1 MSDDP
6 TQYSRKGAVGVI
18 AIDSPPVNGL
28 GHAVRE
34 GIHARLQEALSDP
47 EVLAI
52 VIHGGGRMFSAG
64 ADIKEFG
71 SELAFTPPTLSEVI
85 DAIEGAGK
93 PVVAAIHGVAAG
105 GGCELALG
113 CHYRIAGIDARLGL
127 PEVTLGIIPGAG
139 GTQRLPRLVGVPAA
153 LDLIVQGKL
162 NPAPKA
168 HEIGLVDE
176 LFEGEPAAAGVLYAK
191 KLITA
196 GGGPRR
202 TRDQNER
209 VEAARGKDEIFAQ
222 YRKETA
228 RRARGLEAPLAAI
241 DSIENATNLPFEE
254 GMKAERVIF
263 DRLLASEQSQA
274 MRHAFFAE
282 REVAKIPDIPRDTPT
297 REVKKAGV
305 IGCGTMGQGIAMA
318 FANAGIPVRV
328 LEVDQEALDAGLEKI
343 EQTYDSSLAKGR
355 ISQEDRDL
363 LVSTIAGTLDYAD
376 MADADLV
383 VEAVFEDMGLKKKVF
398 ARLDE
403 VCRAGAILATNTS
416 TLDVDEI
423 AAATG
428 RPGDV
433 LGLHFFSPA
442 HVMRLLEIVRGDQTA
457 KDVVAT
463 ALALAQQLKKTG
475 VVVGVCEGFVGN
487 RMLLA
492 YLREAYFVLE
502 EGALPQEV
510 DKAICDFGFPMGPF
524 TMLDMAG
531 LGVGYLIRK
540 HQAARRPAGERYS
553 DIEDRIVEMDR
564 LGQKT
569 GAGWYRYE
577 KGDRTP
583 IPDPEIEAMIV
594 ETSAKLGIER
604 RTFSDAEIIER
615 CLYPLVNEGAKLLDE
630 GIAIRAGD
638 IDVVWLHGYG
648 FPRHK
653 GGPMFWADTMGVRTI
668 YDKLV
673 ELQAEHGDLL
683 APAELLEELAEQ
695 GKGFADL

>member
-1 MSDDP
+1 
-6 TQYSRKGAVGVI
+6 
-18 AIDSPPVNGL
+18 
-28 GHAVRE
+28 
-34 GIHARLQEALSDP
+34 
-47 EVLAI
+47 
-52 VIHGGGRMFSAG
+52 
-64 ADIKEFG
+64 
-71 SELAFTPPTLSEVI
+71 
-85 DAIEGAGK
+85 
-93 PVVAAIHGVAAG
+93 
-105 GGCELALG
+105 
-113 CHYRIAGIDARLGL
+113 
-127 PEVTLGIIPGAG
+127 
-139 GTQRLPRLVGVPAA
+139 
-153 LDLIVQGKL
+153 
-162 NPAPKA
+162 
-168 HEIGLVDE
+168 
-176 LFEGEPAAAGVLYAK
+176 
-191 KLITA
+191 
-196 GGGPRR
+196 
-202 TRDQNER
+202 
-209 VEAARGKDEIFAQ
+209 
-222 YRKETA
+222 
-228 RRARGLEAPLAAI
+228 
-241 DSIENATNLPFEE
+241 
-254 GMKAERVIF
+254 
-263 DRLLASEQSQA
+263 
-274 MRHAFFAE
+274 
-282 REVAKIPDIPRDTPT
+282 
-297 REVKKAGV
+297 
-305 IGCGTMGQGIAMA
+305 MGQGIAMA

-343 EQTYDSSLAKGR
+343 ERTYDSSLAKGR
-355 ISQEDRDL
+355 ISPEDRDL

-383 VEAVFEDMGLKKKVF
+383 VEAVFEDMGLKKRVF

-502 EGALPQEV
+502 EGALPQQV

-577 KGDRTP
+577 KGDRAP

-594 ETSAKLGIER
+594 ETSAKLGIQR

-630 GIAIRAGD
+630 GIAIRASD
-638 IDVVWLHGYG
+638 IDVVWLYGYG

-653 GGPMFWADTMGVRTI
+653 GGPMFWADTVGVRTI

-673 ELQAEHGDLL
+673 ELQAEHGALME
-683 APAELLEELAEQ
+683 PADLLEELAEQ

>member
-18 AIDSPPVNGL
+18 AIDRPPVNGL

-343 EQTYDSSLAKGR
+343 EKTYDSSLAKGR

>member
-502 EGALPQEV
+502 EGALPQQV

>member
-569 GAGWYRYE
+569 GAGWYRYQ

-594 ETSAKLGIER
+594 ETSEKLGIQR

>member
-202 TRDQNER
+202 TRDQNEC

-653 GGPMFWADTMGVRTI
+653 GGPMFWADTVGVRTI

>member
-18 AIDSPPVNGL
+18 AIDRPPVNGL

-168 HEIGLVDE
+168 YEIGLVDE

-594 ETSAKLGIER
+594 ETSAKLGIQR
-604 RTFSDAEIIER
+604 RTFSDAEIIEL

>member
-1 MSDDP
+1 MSDP
-6 TQYSRKGAVGVI
+6 TRYSRRGAVGVI
-18 AIDSPPVNGL
+18 TLDSPPVNGL
-28 GHAVRE
+28 GQALRA
-34 GIHARLQEALSDP
+34 GIHARLLEALGDP

-71 SELAFTPPTLSEVI
+71 TDLAFASPTLGEVI

-113 CHYRIAGIDARLGL
+113 CHYRIAATDARVGL

-139 GTQRLPRLVGVPAA
+139 GTQRLPRLIGVPAA
-153 LDLIVQGKL
+153 LDFIVQGKL
-162 NPAPKA
+162 NPAVKG
-168 HEIGLVDE
+168 HELGLIDE
-176 LFEGEPAAAGVLYAK
+176 LFEGEPAAAGAIYAE
-191 KLITA
+191 KLIAA

-222 YRKETA
+222 YRKEAA
-228 RRARGLEAPLAAI
+228 RQARGLEAPLAAI
-241 DSIENATNLPFEE
+241 ESIENASRLPFGE
-254 GMKAERVIF
+254 GMKAEREIF
-263 DRLLASEQSQA
+263 DRLLASDQSKA

-282 REVAKIPDIPRDTPT
+282 REVGKVPGVAKDTPI
-297 REVKKAGV
+297 RELKKAGV

-328 LEVDQEALDAGLEKI
+328 LEVEQEALDAGLEKI
-343 EQTYDSSLAKGR
+343 EKTYDSSLAKGR
-355 ISQEDRDL
+355 ISEEDRDR

-383 VEAVFEDMGLKKKVF
+383 IEAVFEDMALKEKVF

-403 VCRAGAILATNTS
+403 VCKDGAILATNTS

-423 AAATG
+423 AASTG

-442 HVMRLLEIVRGDQTA
+442 HVMRLLEIVRGKRTGA
-457 KDVVAT
+457 DVIAT
-463 ALALAQQLKKTG
+463 ALALAKQLRKTG

-502 EGALPQEV
+502 EGALPQQV
-510 DKAICDFGFPMGPF
+510 DKAIQDFGFPMGPF

-540 HQAARRPAGERYS
+540 HQAERRPAGERYS
-553 DIEDRIVEMDR
+553 DIEDRIVEMGR

-577 KGDRTP
+577 KGNRTP
-583 IPDPEIEAMIV
+583 NPDPEIEAMIV
-594 ETSAKLGIER
+594 QTSEKLGIER
-604 RTFSDAEIIER
+604 RAFSDEEIIER

-630 GIAIRAGD
+630 GIAIRASD
-638 IDVVWLHGYG
+638 IDVVWLYGYG

-653 GGPMFWADTMGVRTI
+653 GGPMFWADTVGVRTI

-673 ELQAEHGDLL
+673 ELQAEHGALME
-683 APAELLEELAEQ
+683 PADLLEELAEQ

>member
-1 MSDDP
+1 
-6 TQYSRKGAVGVI
+6 
-18 AIDSPPVNGL
+18 
-28 GHAVRE
+28 
-34 GIHARLQEALSDP
+34 
-47 EVLAI
+47 
-52 VIHGGGRMFSAG
+52 
-64 ADIKEFG
+64 
-71 SELAFTPPTLSEVI
+71 
-85 DAIEGAGK
+85 
-93 PVVAAIHGVAAG
+93 
-105 GGCELALG
+105 
-113 CHYRIAGIDARLGL
+113 
-127 PEVTLGIIPGAG
+127 
-139 GTQRLPRLVGVPAA
+139 VPAA

-162 NPAPKA
+162 NPSPKA
-168 HEIGLVDE
+168 YEIGLVDE

-228 RRARGLEAPLAAI
+228 RRARGVEAPLAAI

-263 DRLLASEQSQA
+263 DHLLASEQSRA

-282 REVAKIPDIPRDTPT
+282 REVAKIPDIPRDTPA

-328 LEVDQEALDAGLEKI
+328 LEVDQEALDAGLERI
-343 EQTYDSSLAKGR
+343 EKTYDSSLAKGR
-355 ISQEDRDL
+355 ISPDDRDL

-463 ALALAQQLKKTG
+463 ALALAQRLKKTG

-502 EGALPQEV
+502 EGALPQQV

-553 DIEDRIVEMDR
+553 DIEDRIVEMER

-577 KGDRTP
+577 KGDRAP

-594 ETSAKLGIER
+594 ETSAKLGIQR
-604 RTFSDAEIIER
+604 RAFSDAEIIDR

-638 IDVVWLHGYG
+638 VDVVWLHGYG

-653 GGPMFWADTMGVRTI
+653 GGPMFWADTVGVRTI